1 MPHYFFANSRQSSQ
15 RFRRHALF
23 SIGLLLTALVELT
36 NGLGN
41 MAPLTSK
48 ARAQSKSTTST
59 GNDDDSKEYSAPS
72 FDFLIRERNVSMRSV
87 NWCSAMLPI
96 QEYRAVATMEQH
108 PQHSD
113 SSIRQ
118 EDPNKYNTDD
128 DDDDDD
134 AQLRDILSS
143 TSSSNLS
150 RSSRHMI
157 EKYESLSS
165 SQKEQL
171 LYKIKAEERA
181 TMPLDPSESLRILY
195 CDAHIC
201 VVNKPSGVLS
211 VPGPRRNP
219 SLAALVYDCL
229 KPAVDLDQMVVHR
242 LDMAT
247 SGIIVYALSLE
258 ALQQLHKDFK
268 DRNVQKT
275 YQALVHGHMDSSS
288 CQEGEINIALERD
301 PANPPFMRI
310 VQPKDEDNYL
320 DLKKEEEDNASE
332 SASSSPLLLAVGK
345 THKFWTQAPKE
356 SLTTWSVIS
365 KEYRNGKPVTRLEL
379 RPWTGRT
386 HQLRVHCAAALGA
399 IVGDDIYGNRE
410 LGSLSLHAMK
420 LCIYHPISG
429 APMIFEADA
438 PF

>member
-1 MPHYFFANSRQSSQ
+1 MEFGGMYHYFFANSRQSRQ
-15 RFRRHALF
+15 RFRRHASSIRLLVF
-23 SIGLLLTALVELT
+23 SIGLLLVALVEWT

-48 ARAQSKSTTST
+48 AQSKPTT
-59 GNDDDSKEYSAPS
+59 GNDSKQYSASPS
-72 FDFLIRERNVSMRSV
+72 FDFLIRERNVCMRSV

-108 PQHSD
+108 PRIRPQNSD
-113 SSIRQ
+113 SLIRQ
-118 EDPNKYNTDD
+118 DPENV
-128 DDDDDD
+128 D
-134 AQLRDILSS
+134 AQLKDIMSS
-143 TSSSNLS
+143 PSSDLS

-157 EKYESLSS
+157 EKYESLSLI
-165 SQKEQL
+165 QKEL
-171 LYKIKAEERA
+171 LVHKIQAEERA

-201 VVNKPSGVLS
+201 VTNKPSGVLS

-219 SLAALVYDCL
+219 SLAGLVYDCL
-229 KPAVDLDQMVVHR
+229 KPVVDLDQMVVHR

-275 YQALVHGHMDSSS
+275 YQALVHGHVDSL
-288 CQEGEINIALERD
+288 EGEINIALERD

-310 VQPKDEDNYL
+310 AQPKDEDL
-320 DLKKEEEDNASE
+320 DFDEESE
-332 SASSSPLLLAVGK
+332 SESSPLAVGK

-356 SLTTWSVIS
+356 CLTTWSVIS
-365 KEYRNGKPVTRLEL
+365 KEYRNDEPVTRLEL

-399 IVGDDIYGNRE
+399 IVGDDNYGNRE
-410 LGSLSLHAMK
+410 EGPLCLHAMK

-429 APMIFEADA
+429 APMIFEAGA

>member
-1 MPHYFFANSRQSSQ
+1 MHHYFVETSRQSRQ
-15 RFRRHALF
+15 RFRRHALLVI
-23 SIGLLLTALVELT
+23 SINLLLVVEWT

-48 ARAQSKSTTST
+48 AQSKSTD
-59 GNDDDSKEYSAPS
+59 GNDSKQYSVQDYPSAFPS
-72 FDFLIRERNVSMRSV
+72 FDFLIRERNVYMRSV

-96 QEYRAVATMEQH
+96 QEYRAVAAMEQH
-108 PQHSD
+108 PRIRPQNFD
-113 SSIRQ
+113 SLIRQ
-118 EDPNKYNTDD
+118 DTENV
-128 DDDDDD
+128 D
-134 AQLRDILSS
+134 AQLKEILSS
-143 TSSSNLS
+143 TSSDLS

-157 EKYESLSS
+157 EKYKSLSS

-171 LYKIKAEERA
+171 VYKIHAEERA

-201 VVNKPSGVLS
+201 VTNKPSGVLS

-219 SLAALVYDCL
+219 SLAGLVYDCL
-229 KPAVDLDQMVVHR
+229 KPAIDLDQMVVHR
-242 LDMAT
+242 LDMST

-258 ALQQLHKDFK
+258 ALKQLHKDFK
-268 DRNVQKT
+268 DRKVQKT
-275 YQALVHGHMDSSS
+275 YQALVHGHVDG
-288 CQEGEINIALERD
+288 QEGEINIALERD
-301 PANPPFMRI
+301 PAKPPFMRI
-310 VQPKDEDNYL
+310 VQPKDEDL
-320 DLKKEEEDNASE
+320 DFGKASE
-332 SASSSPLLLAVGK
+332 SSPLAVGK

-365 KEYRNGKPVTRLEL
+365 KEYRNDEPVTRLEL

-410 LGSLSLHAMK
+410 LGPLCLHAMK

-429 APMIFEADA
+429 APMIFEVDA